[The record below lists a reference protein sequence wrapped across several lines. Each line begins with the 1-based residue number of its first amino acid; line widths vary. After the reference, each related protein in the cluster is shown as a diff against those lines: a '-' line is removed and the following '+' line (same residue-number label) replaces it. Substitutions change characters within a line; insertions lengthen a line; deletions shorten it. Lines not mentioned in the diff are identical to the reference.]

1 MKKSF
6 PLPVDLSDFAW
17 YEHTSV
23 EQEMNSLKNTF
34 DINPYR
40 AKPGKNANIGSFEP
54 SGVSRD
60 ASQMAFGSFPSD
72 KPSLSQKDLQLLL
85 HARVQRLE
93 KAMQKAQRKLDV
105 PAGNARNMQRDAGV
119 INRNARAPFQMN
131 RTHGIFNTNRDRNQ
145 SPDERW
151 NSIPEGIIGNLLS
164 VPASFAHRDSTN
176 NMYSFKRNPNISDE
190 DFNNPDIEPSHK
202 WKAKIDPSK
211 VATELPLQLVSH
223 LISGLVGGWGSQFD
237 LLAGRTN
244 PSKSAYNRE
253 TALWAAG
260 KEDRRARQRRIEKDE
275 REAAKNARKNN
286 NSATAER
293 ALAVK
298 MPELDAWGR
307 LASGPFGVGTKAGGW
322 RPIWNKDTNENTLVH
337 THDARWNDS
346 NGAWE
351 MGPRGTGKAESENVP
366 LQDTHA
372 EADIPWTAELS
383 AKNDAHKLRL
393 DHHAKEGNL
402 FLDDGGFVSG
412 KNPDYVEIPDSSPS
426 RTRRRRSGDITPT

>member
-17 YEHTSV
+17 YEHQSV
-23 EQEMNSLKNTF
+23 DQEMNSLKNTF

-54 SGVSRD
+54 SGVSRN

-72 KPSLSQKDLQLLL
+72 QSSLSQKDLQLLL

-93 KAMQKAQRKLDV
+93 KAMQKAQRKIDV
-105 PAGNARNMQRDAGV
+105 PAGNARNMQRDAAA

-131 RTHGIFNTNRDRNQ
+131 RTHGIFNTNRDK
-145 SPDERW
+145 SELPAERW
-151 NSIPEGIIGNLLS
+151 NSIPEAILGNLLS
-164 VPASFAHRDSTN
+164 VPASFAHRGSTN

-190 DFNNPDIEPSHK
+190 DFNNPDIEPKHK
-202 WKAKIDPSK
+202 WSAEIDPSK

-237 LLAGRTN
+237 LLAGRKN
-244 PSKSAYNRE
+244 PSRAAYERQN
-253 TALWAAG
+253 ALWEAG
-260 KEDRRARQRRIEKDE
+260 KGDRRARRKQIEKDE
-275 REAAKNARKNN
+275 REAAKKARN
-286 NSATAER
+286 NSNAATAEK
-293 ALAVK
+293 ALKVK

-346 NGAWE
+346 NGSWE
-351 MGPRGTGKAESENVP
+351 MAPRGTGKAEAENVP

-372 EADIPWTAELS
+372 EADIPWTAELA
-383 AKNDAHKLRL
+383 AKNDEHKLRL
-393 DHHAKEGNL
+393 DHHVKEGNL

-412 KNPDYVEIPDSSPS
+412 KNPDYAGSIESASSSP
-426 RTRRRRSGDITPT
+426 RRKRVDVTTT

>member
-17 YEHTSV
+17 YEHQSV
-23 EQEMNSLKNTF
+23 DQEMNSLKNTF

-40 AKPGKNANIGSFEP
+40 AKPGKNANIGSLEP
-54 SGVSRD
+54 SGVSRN

-72 KPSLSQKDLQLLL
+72 QSSLSQKDLQLLL

-93 KAMQKAQRKLDV
+93 KAMQKAQRKIDV
-105 PAGNARNMQRDAGV
+105 PAGNARNMQRDAAA

-131 RTHGIFNTNRDRNQ
+131 RTHGIFNTNKDRSE
-145 SPDERW
+145 SPAERW
-151 NSIPEGIIGNLLS
+151 DSIPEAILGNLLS
-164 VPASFAHRDSTN
+164 VPASFAHRGSTN

-190 DFNNPDIEPSHK
+190 DFNNPDIEPKHK
-202 WKAKIDPSK
+202 WSAEIDRSK

-237 LLAGRTN
+237 LLAGRKN
-244 PSKSAYNRE
+244 PSRAAYERQN
-253 TALWAAG
+253 ALWEAG
-260 KEDRRARQRRIEKDE
+260 KGDRRARKKQIEKDE
-275 REAAKNARKNN
+275 REAAKKARN
-286 NSATAER
+286 NSNAATAEK
-293 ALAVK
+293 ALKVK

-346 NGAWE
+346 NGSWE
-351 MGPRGTGKAESENVP
+351 MAPRGTGKAEAENVP

-372 EADIPWTAELS
+372 EADIPWTAELA
-383 AKNDAHKLRL
+383 AKNDEHKLRL

-412 KNPDYVEIPDSSPS
+412 KNPDYAGSIESASSSP
-426 RTRRRRSGDITPT
+426 RRKRGDVTTT

>member
-17 YEHTSV
+17 YEHQSV
-23 EQEMNSLKNTF
+23 DQEMNSLKNTF

-54 SGVSRD
+54 SGVSRN

-72 KPSLSQKDLQLLL
+72 QSSLSQKDLQLLL

-93 KAMQKAQRKLDV
+93 KAMQKAQRKIDV
-105 PAGNARNMQRDAGV
+105 PAGNARNMQRDAAA

-131 RTHGIFNTNRDRNQ
+131 RTHGIFNTNRDK
-145 SPDERW
+145 SELPAERW
-151 NSIPEGIIGNLLS
+151 DSIPEAILGNLLS
-164 VPASFAHRDSTN
+164 VPASFAHRGSTN

-190 DFNNPDIEPSHK
+190 DFNNPDIEPKHK
-202 WKAKIDPSK
+202 WSAEIDPSK

-237 LLAGRTN
+237 LLAGRKN
-244 PSKSAYNRE
+244 PSRAAYERQN
-253 TALWAAG
+253 ALWEAG
-260 KEDRRARQRRIEKDE
+260 KGDRRARRKQIEKDE
-275 REAAKNARKNN
+275 REAAKKARN
-286 NSATAER
+286 NSNAATAEK
-293 ALAVK
+293 ALKVK

-346 NGAWE
+346 NGSWE
-351 MGPRGTGKAESENVP
+351 MAPRGTGKAEAENVP

-372 EADIPWTAELS
+372 EADIPWTAELA
-383 AKNDAHKLRL
+383 AKNDEHKLRL
-393 DHHAKEGNL
+393 DHHVKEGNL

-412 KNPDYVEIPDSSPS
+412 KNPDYAGSIESASSSP
-426 RTRRRRSGDITPT
+426 RRKRVDVTTT